1 MKLDFQLTESDLH
14 EFYKFN
20 EWYSPDKKRFRLK
33 RRLYLGTL
41 MSSLPFISFIM
52 SAEPFSSP
60 MILNLLFL
68 GLVLFNLGFFGAKQV
83 ALLNVER
90 WVNDFLKKGKNQD
103 LIGRRTMEFKD
114 HEIESHTTNSDDR
127 INTEMIEKIREDE
140 NYYFIYLT
148 TISAHIIPK
157 RIFET
162 EASKKEFSTWL
173 KQNVTFKTTI
183 I

>member
-1 MKLDFQLTESDLH
+1 MKLDFNITEYDLH

-20 EWYSPDKKRFRLK
+20 EWYSPDKKRYRLK

-41 MSSLPFISFIM
+41 MLSLPFISSLL

-60 MILNLLFL
+60 MMMNLLFL
-68 GLVLFNLGFFGAKQV
+68 GVVLFNLGFFGAKQIV
-83 ALLNVER
+83 LLNVEK
-90 WVNDFLKKGKNQD
+90 WVNDFLKKGMSQD

-114 HEIESHTTNSDDR
+114 HEIESHTTNSDYR
-127 INTEMIEKIREDE
+127 INTEMIEKIQEDE

-162 EASKKEFSTWL
+162 EASKIEFTTWL
-173 KQNVTFKTTI
+173 KQNGTFKTTI